1 MFKKPKFFLILI
13 YGFRAKFVGFFP
25 PISDLYGGL
34 FIVNNRDEENTLNEE
49 FDFTTFSNQFTI
61 RLWTAIISFT
71 ILISICKSMIMIS
84 FQKLKFFD
92 MTAFLWTSFIA
103 NLGGKPNIF
112 PSLDSRKSYKIVV
125 FISLL
130 CGTMTWISYRARMN
144 AVLSIRSKP
153 LPFTDLDSMAET
165 DWK

>member
-1 MFKKPKFFLILI
+1 MLRFFPILI
-13 YGFRAKFVGFFP
+13 FGFRANFVGFFP
-25 PISDLYGGL
+25 PIKDLYAGL
-34 FIVNNRDEENTLNEE
+34 FMVTNRDEEMILNEE
-49 FDFTTFSNQFTI
+49 LDFTTFSNQFTMS
-61 RLWTAIISFT
+61 LWTAIISFT

-84 FQKLKFFD
+84 FQKPKYFD
-92 MTAFLWTSFIA
+92 MTAFLWNSFIA

-112 PSLDSRKSYKIVV
+112 PSLDSRKSYKIIV

-144 AVLSIRSKP
+144 AVLSIRSKL

>member
-1 MFKKPKFFLILI
+1 MLRFFPILI
-13 YGFRAKFVGFFP
+13 FGFRANYVGFFP

-34 FIVNNRDEENTLNEE
+34 FMVTNRDEENTFNEV

-84 FQKLKFFD
+84 FQKPKYFD
-92 MTAFLWTSFIA
+92 MTAFLWNSFIA

-112 PSLDSRKSYKIVV
+112 PSLDSRKSYKIIV